1 MSLIKSRKMTA
12 SLNVKIV
19 LNLMINILKR
29 RSIPRKL
36 YLRLEGQ
43 GELKTLQPRLRS
55 LRSAQLSRVRL
66 PAAGSGPA
74 GGAVPSRRR
83 QRQRQLRQLRR
94 PLPAGGKA
102 GAGGRADGLRFWG
115 PLGALCSRNI
125 YLAGMS
131 TRMDLLL

>member
-102 GAGGRADGLRFWG
+102 GAGGRAGGRTPL
-115 PLGALCSRNI
+115 LGALGCS
-125 YLAGMS
+125 L
-131 TRMDLLL
+131 